1 MHAASHI
8 IAKLIEG
15 CIWFVNKF
23 GINGF
28 LVILL
33 VIEIPVVYVASDS
46 IGSGY
51 RGARNYKI
59 KNVDVRPADEE
70 TVRQNCPDMDYDE
83 KNHYYLVT
91 AYLTN
96 FYGEEMRYALLHAQ
110 NQEGDYLVFEHVPYY
125 DTAVVNH
132 YGLSNRDVVPAGVTK
147 PYHYVLE
154 LTDFELE
161 HTSEVILKETREND
175 ATIAFSLPH

>member
-59 KNVDVRPADEE
+59 KNVDEE

-83 KNHYYLVT
+83 ENHYYLVT

-147 PYHYVLE
+147 PYHYILE

-161 HTSEVILKETREND
+161 HTSEVILKETGEND

>member
-83 KNHYYLVT
+83 ENHYYLVKRCDMLCFMPKIRRGIT
-91 AYLTN
+91 LFLN
-96 FYGEEMRYALLHAQ
+96 MFHIMIRQ
-110 NQEGDYLVFEHVPYY
+110 
-125 DTAVVNH
+125 
-132 YGLSNRDVVPAGVTK
+132 
-147 PYHYVLE
+147 
-154 LTDFELE
+154 
-161 HTSEVILKETREND
+161 
-175 ATIAFSLPH
+175 